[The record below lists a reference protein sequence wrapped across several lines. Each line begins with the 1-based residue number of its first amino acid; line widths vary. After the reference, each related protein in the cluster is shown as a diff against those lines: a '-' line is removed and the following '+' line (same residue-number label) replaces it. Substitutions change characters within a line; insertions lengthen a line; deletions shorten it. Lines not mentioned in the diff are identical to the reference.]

1 MLPGSRGKNA
11 LVGTVSGSRGETFR
25 FFLFVNRKPARHVL
39 PDSGLEGGK
48 LANTDYFFST
58 VPQRGETKAQRA
70 QRSKI
75 LTHVKDPICVR
86 QTGQV
91 CRTPPSTTAQRV
103 SRI

>member
-39 PDSGLEGGK
+39 PNRDLEGGK

-58 VPQRGETKAQRA
+58 VPRGEAKPGPKE
-70 QRSKI
+70 RSAPRSSP
-75 LTHVKDPICVR
+75 TS
-86 QTGQV
+86 
-91 CRTPPSTTAQRV
+91 RT
-103 SRI
+103 